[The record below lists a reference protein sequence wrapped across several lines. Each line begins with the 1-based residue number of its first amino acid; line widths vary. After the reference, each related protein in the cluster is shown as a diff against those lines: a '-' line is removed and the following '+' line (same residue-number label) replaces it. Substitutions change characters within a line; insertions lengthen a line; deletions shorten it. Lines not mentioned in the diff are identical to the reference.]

1 MKTVCITGVSR
12 GIGKGLARAY
22 LERGDRVFGAVRDVN
37 APGVKELQSEF
48 AQTFTPVNMD
58 VSDRASVDNAA
69 GEIARHTDAI
79 DLLINNAGM
88 AVTPDEKTIEDIN
101 EDDVQRVFNVN
112 TLGPLRTVQA
122 LLQLLRKGTDPKV
135 VMISSSAGSIS
146 GQGGGRGVPYCVS
159 KGALNMLSKLLYFHC
174 RDEGM
179 AIVALHPG
187 WVRTDMG
194 GSGGALSVEESVQGM
209 MKVIDQQTTESP
221 IYVDYTGREMAW

>member
-1 MKTVCITGVSR
+1 MNTVCITGVSR
-12 GIGKGLARAY
+12 GIGNGFARAY
-22 LERGDRVFGAVRDVN
+22 LDRGDRVFGTVRDVS
-37 APGVKELQSEF
+37 APAVKELQGQYP
-48 AQTFTPVNMD
+48 QTFTAVEMD
-58 VSDRASVDNAA
+58 VSDRASVDRAA
-69 GEIARHTDAI
+69 EEIARHTEAI

-88 AVTPDEKTIEDIN
+88 SVTPDEKSIEDID
-101 EDDVQRVFNVN
+101 EADVQRVFNVN
-112 TLGPLRTVQA
+112 TLGPLRALQA
-122 LLQLLRKGTDPKV
+122 LLPLLRKGSDAKV

-194 GSGGALSVEESVQGM
+194 GPGGALSVEESVAGM
-209 MKVIDQQTTESP
+209 MNVIDHQTTESP

>member
-12 GIGKGLARAY
+12 GIGNGLARAY
-22 LERGDRVFGAVRDVN
+22 LERGDRVFGTVRDVN
-37 APGVKELQSEF
+37 ASGVKELQAEF
-48 AQTFTPVNMD
+48 AQTFTPVKMD
-58 VSDRASVDNAA
+58 VSDRSSVEEAA
-69 GEIARHTDAI
+69 GELQRQADAI

-88 AVTPDEKTIEDIN
+88 SVTPDEQRIEDIS
-101 EDDVQRVFNVN
+101 EEDVQRVFNVN
-112 TLGPLRTVQA
+112 TLGPLRTLQA
-122 LLQLLRKGTDPKV
+122 LLPLLREGTDPKV

-159 KGALNMLSKLLYFHC
+159 KGALNMLSKLLSFHC
-174 RDEGM
+174 RDERM

-194 GSGGALSVEESVQGM
+194 GPGGALSVEESVAGM

-221 IYVDYTGREMAW
+221 IYVDYAGREMAW